1 MKKIIAVLLAILMIV
16 SLSACGKT
24 PTEDDVRGEQTEN
37 ESAPQNSEVEFSLG
51 TVEGPVYENRFIGLG
66 FRLKEGWTFY
76 SDEQIKE
83 LNNLAAEVAGEDY
96 VELLKDS
103 ALVYDMYATSS
114 DQMSNVNV
122 NLEKVNALQLAAIN
136 LATNFENSFPTL
148 EQSFSNM
155 GYTNISH
162 EVGTITIDNKEFTS
176 LSVTGE
182 INGVKMY
189 QKHIAVKCYGY
200 LANIAVTTFN
210 EDTTDDI
217 YADFY
222 VVK

>member
-1 MKKIIAVLLAILMIV
+1 MKKIIAVLLAVLMIV

-24 PTEDDVRGEQTEN
+24 PTEDDVRGEQTKN
-37 ESAPQNSEVEFSLG
+37 ESTPQNSEVEFSLG

-66 FRLKEGWTFY
+66 CRLKEGWTFY
-76 SDEQIKE
+76 SDEQIRE
-83 LNNLAAEVAGEDY
+83 LNNVATELAGEEFED
-96 VELLKDS
+96 LMKNADLIH
-103 ALVYDMYATSS
+103 DMYATSS
-114 DQMSNVNV
+114 DQMSNINV
-122 NLEKVNALQLAAIN
+122 NLEKAQMLQLAAID
-136 LATNFENSFPTL
+136 LASNFENAFAIL

-189 QKHIAVKCYGY
+189 QKQIAVKCYGY